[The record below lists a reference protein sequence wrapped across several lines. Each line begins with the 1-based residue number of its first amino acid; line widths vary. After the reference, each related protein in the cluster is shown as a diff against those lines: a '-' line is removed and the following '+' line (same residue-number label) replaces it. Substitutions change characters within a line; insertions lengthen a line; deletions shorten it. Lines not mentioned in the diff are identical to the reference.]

1 MKSLFINIA
10 ALALFSVFAAVSGI
24 ISNET
29 ILFQIAV
36 QWIVNELWFDVY
48 LVPVLLMQL
57 FGRKGEERDAA
68 RQRRAARW
76 TSFCLLLIPAILF
89 GIISLIESLTT
100 NALGNWL
107 GLSLD
112 AALFTCSFAGFFL
125 LFVLSLFTGAMP
137 LSVQASLENFFDE
150 KFDNFKEE
158 VKAEVEQ
165 SNAATPPPL
174 PVVAA
179 ATCDTNTIPSRHSR
193 LYAAHERDF
202 ARKQQTDEEL
212 ILTTAPAGE
221 APMGDETQS
230 FLIGGGF
237 GAVGLFLLYNAYVWQ
252 QTGEL
257 AGVALWLLYLMGAV
271 FVLFALPVVIG
282 PLRWRKRL
290 NSIDY
295 FITNRRLVIYRG
307 DEVYSQ
313 PWKEPCICHLTL
325 RAGTR
330 GDIAVIRKG
339 MSYHLLRTFFK
350 RWAGFNEEETRR
362 SFDKGTFNNGKDM
375 QTQALINVEGAEA
388 IHALI
393 AGLREGAQQ
402 ERER

>member
-1 MKSLFINIA
+1 MKSLFINLA
-10 ALALFSVFAAVSGI
+10 ALAFFSAFAAVSGI
-24 ISNET
+24 LSNEA
-29 ILFQIAV
+29 IIFQIAV
-36 QWIVNELWFDVY
+36 QWLVNELWFDAY
-48 LVPVLLMQL
+48 LVPLLLMQL
-57 FGRKGEERDAA
+57 FGRKESKREVA

-76 TSFCLLLIPAILF
+76 TSVCLLLFPAILF

-107 GLSLD
+107 GLSLE
-112 AALFTCSFAGFFL
+112 AGLFTCSFAGFFL
-125 LFVLSLFTGAMP
+125 LFILALFTGAMP
-137 LSVQASLENFFDE
+137 LSVQATLENFFDE
-150 KFDNFKEE
+150 KLDTFREE
-158 VKAEVEQ
+158 VKTEVEQ
-165 SNAATPPPL
+165 SQASALPPL
-174 PVVAA
+174 PVMSAA
-179 ATCDTNTIPSRHSR
+179 SCDTSVVPTRHSR

-202 ARKQQTDEEL
+202 ARKQQADEEL
-212 ILTTAPAGE
+212 ILATAPAGVV
-221 APMGDETQS
+221 PIGDETQS
-230 FLIGGGF
+230 FLVGGGF
-237 GAVGLFLLYNAYVWQ
+237 GAVGLFLLYNACVWQ

-257 AGVALWLLYLMGAV
+257 AGMALWMCYLIGAV

-325 RAGTR
+325 RAGTC
-330 GDIAVIRKG
+330 GDVAVIRKG
-339 MSYHLLRTFFK
+339 MGYHLLRTFFK

-362 SFDKGTFNNGKDM
+362 SFDKGTFNNGKDL

-393 AGLREGAQQ
+393 AGLLEEAQQ
-402 ERER
+402 RLPR